1 MKANILRIPA
11 PPRKRHEGRAREE
24 LAGLRADMAVLKRLL
39 HDVLRALP
47 PDPFEIDGAIR
58 DEQ

>member
-1 MKANILRIPA
+1 MKANILRMPS
-11 PPRKRHEGRAREE
+11 PPRKRHEDRVREE
-24 LAGLRADMAVLKRLL
+24 VAGLRADMAVLKRLL
-39 HDVLRALP
+39 YDVLRALP